1 MRINVVGLL
10 LRFVPVQ
17 TIAVKLIAY
26 LTRQDDAVIEYLL
39 NKALD
44 LVAKYDKEY
53 MPGTEKREK
62 VFNDLKQRIDNVA
75 DYVINLVIEIAVAML
90 RAGIVNPNVG
100 GKK

>member
-1 MRINVVGLL
+1 MLL
-10 LRFVPVQ
+10 KLIPVQ
-17 TIAVKLIAY
+17 TVAVKLVAY
-26 LTRQDDAVIEYLL
+26 LTKQDDTVIEYLL

-62 VFNDLKQRIDNVA
+62 VFNELKQRIDNVA

-90 RAGIVNPNVG
+90 RAGVINPNVG